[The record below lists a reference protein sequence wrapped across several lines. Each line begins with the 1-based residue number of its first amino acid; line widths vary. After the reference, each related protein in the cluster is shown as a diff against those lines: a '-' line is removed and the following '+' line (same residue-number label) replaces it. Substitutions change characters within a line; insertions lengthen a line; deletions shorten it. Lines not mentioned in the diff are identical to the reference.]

1 MIHNIHHINC
11 FLTCNYALIIS
22 LFFEAHTPYGK
33 VSSDN
38 CTSLGMSLVRTKEE
52 CELAATML
60 GLSDTTAS
68 SAQLNGRPHGCIYA
82 SNGWL
87 NWYEPIGSPYPSVSC
102 GSSFSDGSYVDL
114 VKYDCLC
121 SKPGET

>member
-1 MIHNIHHINC
+1 MR
-11 FLTCNYALIIS
+11 
-22 LFFEAHTPYGK
+22 
-33 VSSDN
+33 
-38 CTSLGMSLVRTKEE
+38 LVKTKEE
-52 CELAATML
+52 CEQAATML

-102 GSSFSDGSYVDL
+102 GSRFSDSSYVDS
-114 VKYDCLC
+114 VYYDCLC
-121 SKPGET
+121 SKPGES